1 MNTRLLVESDG
12 SCRKYL
18 SEKHRFHA
26 ESYSCRPF
34 VGLGILGSGPGQDR
48 RKTKITNGPSSPG
61 VCGSRVGTARQ
72 PCSCGLLLKGWVCW
86 LWALSQQLFLA
97 LLYMARGG
105 MWGYRWG
112 RGARRLR
119 AGFGRLLCLDYLP
132 LPIRELELPGK
143 VTSRGEGR
151 SVGLG
156 MTGAAMK
163 MSGQI
168 TLEQ

>member
-1 MNTRLLVESDG
+1 MAVLVS
-12 SCRKYL
+12 
-18 SEKHRFHA
+18 
-26 ESYSCRPF
+26 
-34 VGLGILGSGPGQDR
+34 
-48 RKTKITNGPSSPG
+48 
-61 VCGSRVGTARQ
+61 GSRVGTARQ

-119 AGFGRLLCLDYLP
+119 AGFGRLLRLDYLP
-132 LPIRELELPGK
+132 LPTRELELPAK
-143 VTSRGEGR
+143 ATSRRGEGR

-163 MSGQI
+163 MSGQV
-168 TLEQ
+168 TLQQ